1 VDTGLILGLIAAVTF
16 AVGIVLVRKTAG
28 EAGEAFTI
36 SAMSVFT
43 GVPLFIIA
51 ITVNG
56 GWHYLVNSPAKA
68 IWLLAASGLIHFV
81 IGRLSAYESWRL
93 IGANRGTPITQIS
106 PAYTVILS
114 WIFLGERLTVYVA
127 IGTLCMLA
135 GVFLISRE
143 KGSGESG
150 KRKLNG
156 DEVKGILLALVAA
169 LCWGITPVLIK
180 PAVQETGS
188 AVVGNLI
195 SYAAA
200 SIVMGLFLF
209 AKKRRENFKRLSLK
223 KNVLPMAVSGL
234 FTAAGQLFYFAALSR
249 SPANVIAPLI
259 SIEIVFVF
267 LLSFVVNRKGEYFTL
282 KVAAGMAA
290 AVVGTFL
297 LFR

>member
-68 IWLLAASGLIHFV
+68 IWLLAAAGLIHFV
-81 IGRLSAYESWRL
+81 VGRLSAYESWRL

-143 KGSGESG
+143 KGSGASG
-150 KRKLNG
+150 KRKLTG
-156 DEVKGILLALVAA
+156 DEVKGILLALAAA